1 MVEKNTQS
9 VARQNKTSPS
19 EIAANTLVPP
29 VDICEDKDG
38 VTLYADLPGVAK
50 DGLDVHIDK
59 DTLQITGKRAGRDEA
74 EVGNLYTEMPEKDF
88 YRAFTIGEEIDREKI
103 SAQLT
108 NGVLKVDL
116 PKAERAKPKKID
128 IKYS

>member
-1 MVEKNTQS
+1 MAEKNTQS
-9 VARQNKTSPS
+9 VARQEQKRPAK
-19 EIAANTLVPP
+19 AAADTLVPP
-29 VDICEDKDG
+29 VDICENKDG
-38 VTLYADLPGVAK
+38 VTLYADLPGVGK

-59 DTLQITGKRAGRDEA
+59 DTLQISGKRTVSA
-74 EVGNLYTEMPEKDF
+74 ETKAETHYTEMPEKDF

-103 SAQLT
+103 SAQLN
-108 NGVLKVDL
+108 NGVLKVVL